1 MEIYIII
8 AAVIIILLVYKL
20 FKTQNNTLVGQI
32 SKLQNDL
39 NISQKEAGRVG
50 ELEKNYQE
58 EKAKNKELSQK
69 LEETHRF
76 LNEAE
81 KDKTKLNE
89 QKEAL
94 KKIQEQ
100 QEINFNTMQ
109 KAAESNFKEIASN
122 LLTQKTK
129 ELKDT
134 GNEIVFNKI
143 NPLINPLN
151 EHLNYLQDKL
161 ASMEHLNQNL
171 QKEASA
177 LTLALT
183 NQKKQGDFGEMLL
196 EQLLESCGLKEGV
209 HFQKQPNFVDEEGK
223 NKYPDF
229 VVNMPGGRY
238 MVIDSKM
245 SLVAYSAYV
254 NATDPSEKNKFLK
267 EHLKSVTE
275 HIKELSEKKYQELK
289 GLYKHTPDFVIM
301 YVPLESAYLCALEKQ
316 KDLGIFASGKKVAV
330 ATASSLIPIL
340 KTIESLWA
348 ISTTQ
353 KNIESVIQAGKK
365 LHSQVAELLNEMGT
379 LEKNFTTVKNTFDR
393 AKKKITSQQ
402 GIIHYA
408 KELEEL
414 GAKSNKQLPKL
425 DLEETEE
432 ESKEIE
438 LQNE

>member
-1 MEIYIII
+1 MEIYILILAFVII
-8 AAVIIILLVYKL
+8 AVFIYEFVS
-20 FKTQNNTLVGQI
+20 KTKTIKELNEKNKDLELKSQELYVQINN
-32 SKLQNDL
+32 
-39 NISQKEAGRVG
+39 
-50 ELEKNYQE
+50 LEK
-58 EKAKNKELSQK
+58 EKAKIDAENKLQK
-69 LEETHRF
+69 QT
-76 LNEAE
+76 
-81 KDKTKLNE
+81 
-89 QKEAL
+89 
-94 KKIQEQ
+94 QEQ
-100 QEINFNTMQ
+100 QKIIFDNMQ
-109 KAAESNFKEIASN
+109 KVAEGKFKEIATE

-129 ELKDT
+129 ELKDN
-134 GNEIVFNKI
+134 GNEIVLNKI

-151 EHLNYLQDKL
+151 QHLNYLQDKL

-209 HFQKQPNFVDEEGK
+209 HFQKQSNFIDEEGK
-223 NKYPDF
+223 DKRPDF

-245 SLVAYSAYV
+245 SLTAYSAYV
-254 NATDPSEKNKFLK
+254 NATDPVEKEKYLQ
-267 EHLKSVTE
+267 EHIESVKK
-275 HIKELSEKKYQELK
+275 HIKELSDKKYQELK

-316 KDLGIFASGKKVAV
+316 KDLGIFASGKKVAA

-340 KTIESLWA
+340 KAIESLWA
-348 ISTTQ
+348 INTTQ
-353 KNIESVIQAGKK
+353 KNIEDVIKTGKK
-365 LHSQVAELLNEMGT
+365 LHSQVVEFLGEMGT

-414 GAKSNKQLPKL
+414 GAKSNKQLP
-425 DLEETEE
+425 LESEIDFEE
-432 ESKEIE
+432 K
-438 LQNE
+438 